1 MTGGDFDVAVVGAGA
16 AGIAAAGALRDL
28 GLTCVVLEASNRV
41 GGRAFTDTA
50 SLGAPFDQGASWLH
64 DAENNPLTPIAR
76 RQGFTLHEEP
86 GRRRR
91 DILLVGGRPATEE
104 ERAAHEAA
112 AEAWEEAAE
121 RRAAQG
127 GPDIA
132 LADAVPRG
140 GFWDATAEHWFGAII
155 SGVEARNDSLH
166 DYVAT
171 ALSGRNPQVREGLG
185 TLVARQA
192 EGLRVALDSPVQ
204 TVATGG
210 PGGAVTLDGPRG
222 RVRARGCVVTV
233 STGVLAAG
241 AIRFDP
247 PLPPAAEAAVAGLP
261 QGLLSKVALR
271 AAGPDRLDLPAF
283 GRLGR
288 RVENE
293 GDRPASW
300 VLWPFGRDH
309 AIGYIGGE
317 AAWELAREGPKAAD
331 TYARAELAR
340 YFGAAR
346 VERAFR
352 PGAVATR
359 WAEDPLFRG
368 AYSHARIGH
377 AGARAAL
384 RDAAVADGRL
394 RFAGEACH
402 ERYAGT
408 VGGAWESGLRA
419 ARAVAETLGVRPP
432 PPSPPAAG
440 RAG

>member
-1 MTGGDFDVAVVGAGA
+1 MTETDFDAAVVGAGA
-16 AGIAAAGALRDL
+16 AGIAAARALRDA
-28 GLTCVVLEASNRV
+28 GLRCVVLEASARV
-41 GGRAFTDTA
+41 GGRAYTDTA
-50 SLGAPFDQGASWLH
+50 SLGAPFDQGAVWLH
-64 DAENNPLTPIAR
+64 DADNNPLTRIAES
-76 RQGFTLHEEP
+76 QGFTLHEEA

-91 DILLVGGRPATEE
+91 DILLVGDRPATGE
-104 ERAAHEAA
+104 ERRAHDAA

-127 GPDIA
+127 GPDIP

-155 SGVEARNDSLH
+155 SGVEARRDSLH

-171 ALSGRNPQVREGLG
+171 ALAGRNPQVREGFG

-192 EGLRVALDSPVQ
+192 EGLRVALDSPVG
-204 TVATGG
+204 TIRTGG
-210 PGGAVTLDGPRG
+210 PGGAVTLEGPRG
-222 RVRARGCVVTV
+222 SVRARGCIVTV
-233 STGVLAAG
+233 STGVLASG
-241 AIRFDP
+241 AVRFDP
-247 PLPPAAEAAVAGLP
+247 ALPPEVEGAVAGLP

-271 AAGPDRLDLPAF
+271 AAGPDRLDLPSF

-288 RVENE
+288 RVEHE
-293 GDRPASW
+293 DDRPASW

-317 AAWELAREGPKAAD
+317 AAWQLAREGPAAAD
-331 TYARAELAR
+331 AYARAELAR
-340 YFGAAR
+340 YFGSAR

-352 PGAVATR
+352 PGAVVTR

-368 AYSHARIGH
+368 AYSHARVGH

-408 VGGAWESGLRA
+408 VGGAWESGVRA
-419 ARAVAETLGVRPP
+419 ARALSEALGGPLSRSA
-432 PPSPPAAG
+432 PS
-440 RAG
+440 RL